1 MNITASTK
9 NISETAEGYGII
21 IAIHGVNEK
30 WLASFEED
38 EERNIRLD
46 APIKVLHQI
55 GEQKTCLRSYQEWSV
70 TNELIKMLDFVI
82 DLFERSLK
90 EDKSDVKVY
99 L

>member
-38 EERNIRLD
+38 EDRNIRLD

-55 GEQKTCLRSYQEWSV
+55 GEEKTCLRSYKEWSV
-70 TNELIKMLDFVI
+70 TNELIKMLDCII
-82 DLFERSLK
+82 DLFDNAPTETK
-90 EDKSDVKVY
+90 KV
-99 L
+99 LAF

>member
-38 EERNIRLD
+38 EDRNIRLD
-46 APIKVLHQI
+46 APIKVMHQV
-55 GEQKTCLRSYQEWSV
+55 GENKTHIRSYKEFNV
-70 TNELIKMLDFVI
+70 TNELIKTLD
-82 DLFERSLK
+82 
-90 EDKSDVKVY
+90 KV
-99 L
+99 LEMFDNAPIETKRVLAF